1 MREPNTEKSIF
12 RLIKIAVSQ
21 HLLNERGKGKVAE
34 RQRER
39 EGLGC
44 ECSPML
50 TTASVNIQN
59 NTLREREREHIE
71 THMVNG
77 MGIKQCG
84 GLFD

>member
-1 MREPNTEKSIF
+1 MISF
-12 RLIKIAVSQ
+12 AVSQ

-39 EGLGC
+39 ERGVSVRVC
-44 ECSPML
+44 ECRPVL
-50 TTASVNIQN
+50 ATASVNIHH
-59 NTLREREREHIE
+59 NTLRERGREHIE
-71 THMVNG
+71 THMINT

>member
-21 HLLNERGKGKVAE
+21 HLLSERGKGKVAE

-39 EGLGC
+39 GVC
-44 ECSPML
+44 ECRPML
-50 TTASVNIQN
+50 TTASVNIHN
-59 NTLREREREHIE
+59 NTPRERGREHIE
-71 THMVNG
+71 THMVNQ